1 MNMALCLEK
10 LGMALVAVALLG
22 GCREEKPRHILPSG
36 VRLEAGD
43 VVFRRGGGFTSRM
56 VLFADTAGNYSHV
69 GIVVDSAGVLRVV
82 HAVPDEPDYEGDPD
96 RVKMESPEA
105 FYAGTRAD
113 IGCVLRHRDGD
124 VARRAAAAAQDVYR
138 RGTLF
143 DHDYD
148 AADTTRMYCCELVA
162 YAYAAA
168 GRPLHTGERHDI
180 SIPGLALRGVILP
193 SDFFRDRALR
203 LVSGF

>member
-1 MNMALCLEK
+1 MALCLEK

-96 RVKMESPEA
+96 RVKMETPEK
-105 FYAGTRAD
+105 FYSSINAKMGEVKR
-113 IGCVLRHRDGD
+113 LRGD
-124 VARRAAAAAQDVYR
+124 TATAAKAARYALEAYR

-143 DHDYD
+143 DHGYD
-148 AADTTRMYCCELVA
+148 DSDTTKMYCCELIE
-162 YAYAAA
+162 YAYTRA
-168 GRPLHTGERHDI
+168 GKPLAGGARHDI
-180 SIPGLALRGVILP
+180 HLPGMRLRCILP
-193 SDFFRDRALR
+193 SDICNNGALES
-203 LVSGF
+203 VISF

>member
-1 MNMALCLEK
+1 MKNVLTILTM
-10 LGMALVAVALLG
+10 LLLLASCG
-22 GCREEKPRHILPSG
+22 KKTARSILPEG
-36 VRLEAGD
+36 CELRAGD
-43 VVFRRGGGFTSRM
+43 LVFRRGNGLTSRAVM
-56 VLFADTAGNYSHV
+56 AADRGGSYSHV
-69 GIVVDSAGVLRVV
+69 GMVVDSCGVMMVV

-168 GRPLHTGERHDI
+168 GSPLHTGERHDI